1 MANTLEKKLTRD
13 NFVTEKVDVIK
24 SRLLGDYNAKG
35 KYIINKK
42 IVEELIDLKKA
53 KKESYNNSIFVT
65 AKTKEGRLIDFQI
78 DFKKNSNSNLAAAV
92 LSTLEPVEKQGG
104 RLTNI
109 IKTSIA
115 KFTDELAPD
124 FVSRALTTF
133 NVVYDAESGGKE
145 RDADQLDDAYIL
157 KRNMLLKALDGLT
170 EESYNA
176 IYEDYFTQRI
186 NLLKKTNNAYSKKVL
201 AIFNE
206 EFSKISEHFLVDK
219 KSKKVKN
226 YKAMNE
232 LLDKAFE
239 DLEGMEIYS
248 EQEKQYRERILP
260 ILGMFISSAE
270 RVRKS
275 AQQNVLDEFPR
286 RTKEALTDT
295 LVDMKQ
301 TEESAMD
308 QDVVE
313 KNKKQVKKSLD
324 KKLESVSDRI
334 ADLYEPDHKDLTRE
348 HAPTS
353 VEHTSDSS
361 NVADFVSTYDRIVSG
376 IENSGQSGVFD
387 TAEDLW
393 DSRPEEF
400 INRARRRGGETDV
413 SGRKSETAFA
423 FDHVEVEDVNNAT
436 QAFDDSDDMDDTV
449 DMIIED
455 EIDAEI
461 NDTAEK
467 FKNVYKDATQ
477 GFQTGKA
484 DFIAG
489 AKAAYSK
496 QPHRK

>member
-1 MANTLEKKLTRD
+1 MANTLEKKLTHD
-13 NFVTEKVDVIK
+13 NFVTEKADVIK

-133 NVVYDAESGGKE
+133 NVVYDAEAGGKE

-301 TEESAMD
+301 SEESAMD

-313 KNKKQVKKSLD
+313 KNKKQVKKSID
-324 KKLESVSDRI
+324 KKFDSIDDRVSD
-334 ADLYEPDHKDLTRE
+334 LYDSDHKDLTRE

-353 VEHTSDSS
+353 VEHTADSS
-361 NVADFVSTYDRIVSG
+361 SVADFVSTYDRIVSG
-376 IENSGQSGVFD
+376 IENSGSFSDFVD
-387 TAEDLW
+387 AAEDLW

-400 INRARRRGGETDV
+400 IDRARRRGGETDV
-413 SGRKSETAFA
+413 SGKKGHNA
-423 FDHVEVEDVNNAT
+423 FDFDSVEAEDVKKAT
-436 QAFDDSDDMDDTV
+436 QAFDDMDDMDE
-449 DMIIED
+449 MD
-455 EIDAEI
+455 EMS

-477 GFQTGKA
+477 GFQAGKA

-489 AKAAYSK
+489 AKAAYAK